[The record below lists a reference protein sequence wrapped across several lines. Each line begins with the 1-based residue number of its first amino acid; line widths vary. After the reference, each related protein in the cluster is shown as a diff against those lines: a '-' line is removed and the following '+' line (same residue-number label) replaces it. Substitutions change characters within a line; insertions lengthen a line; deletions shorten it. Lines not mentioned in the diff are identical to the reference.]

1 MNHQEM
7 HENYKNKL
15 YSIEKLQPQ
24 SDKKNIGKVFATA
37 DR

>member
-7 HENYKNKL
+7 QDSYKNKL

-24 SDKKNIGKVFATA
+24 SDKKNISKINTPAEK
-37 DR
+37 